1 MRRAA
6 RVDVNQREVVEA
18 LRAFGRSVMLLHRE
32 GEGVPDL
39 LVGNG
44 YDNILLEVKT
54 KTGKLTPAQRKFFD
68 SWRGPKFVARSVEEA
83 LQFTE
88 PNN

>member
-6 RVDVNQREVVEA
+6 RVDANQREIVEA
-18 LRAFGRSVMLLHRE
+18 LRAVGRSVMLLHKE

-54 KTGKLTPAQRKFFD
+54 KTGQLRPKQRTFFE
-68 SWRGPKFVARSVEEA
+68 SWRGPKFVARSIEEA
-83 LQFTE
+83 IQFTE